1 MASTFLA
8 ELEQSPAAL
17 RALLAWCA
25 GPGEPRLR
33 AFAAGLSGIQRV
45 VVVGMGTS
53 SFALLT
59 LRAGLAATGVRL
71 HGEEAGEWLHA
82 GETPAPGERL
92 VLCSQSGESIEL
104 VRLAERGLPGGTVVV
119 TNHAGSTLGRAG
131 ALTLLLE
138 AGAESAISTKTYANT
153 LALGHLVGAAVA
165 GDGPA
170 WRRRL
175 ADVADALQG
184 GMAAAA
190 GHDAI
195 AAAADHLAGC
205 EALAVV
211 GRGGAGPAVRQLA
224 LTLAEGAGLLAVPF
238 VGGSFRHGP
247 MEACGPR
254 LGVVAFADRDALGDL
269 VLGACADAAR
279 LGSPVVVLHGGANVP
294 GGCRPIPLPAGPD
307 AADLSLRASVAQG
320 RLVHELA
327 VRRGREAGVFHVNTK
342 VTVIE

>member
-8 ELEQSPAAL
+8 ELEESPAAL
-17 RALLAWCA
+17 HSLLSWCA

-33 AFAAGLSGIQRV
+33 AFAAGLSGVRRV
-45 VVVGMGTS
+45 IVVGMGTS

-59 LRAGLAATGVRL
+59 LRDGLAAAGVRL
-71 HGEEAGEWLHA
+71 HAEEAGEWLHG
-82 GETPAPGERL
+82 GETPASGERL
-92 VLCSQSGESIEL
+92 VLCSQSGESVEL
-104 VRLAERGLPGGTVVV
+104 VRLAKRGLPAGTVVV
-119 TNHAGSTLGRAG
+119 TNRDDSTLGRAG
-131 ALTLLLE
+131 ALSLLLQ
-138 AGAESAISTKTYANT
+138 AGDESAISTKTYANT
-153 LALGHLVGAAVA
+153 LALGHLAGAAVA
-165 GDGPA
+165 GDGAA
-170 WRRRL
+170 WSKRL
-175 ADVADALQG
+175 GGVADALAE
-184 GMAAAA
+184 GMADPA
-190 GHDAI
+190 GRDAI

-211 GRGGAGPAVRQLA
+211 GRGGAVPAVRQLA

-254 LGVVAFADRDALGDL
+254 LGVVAFADRDSLGEL

-279 LGSPVVVLHGGANVP
+279 LGSPVAVLHSGAAVP
-294 GGCRPIPLPAGPD
+294 KGCRHIPLPAGPD

-327 VRRGREAGVFHVNTK
+327 ARRGREAGVFHVNTK